1 MRKIS
6 LFMLFLVSSMTLCL
20 TSCLGDDEDDSLTQE
35 QILTARQAMRGNY
48 SGTTHSYVANST
60 KKDSTFNTS
69 WTLNDSTV
77 TIYNFPVSQLALAL
91 DSASHKTEIEAIKKA
106 PAQQVKCYWGF
117 YNTNNFGNPYYYF
130 GVAPA
135 TVTVN
140 FEADGKSHQLKASF
154 QSLQSY
160 MSVYSVTQHLMGLQ
174 FLTYQI
180 QLDNATISKQMLFVL
195 GPSSKY

>member
-6 LFMLFLVSSMTLCL
+6 LFMLFLVSSMALCL
-20 TSCLGDDEDDSLTQE
+20 TSCLGDDDDDSLTQE
-35 QILTARQAMRGNY
+35 QIQTARQAMRGNY
-48 SGTTHSYVANST
+48 SGATHSYLASSSR
-60 KKDSTFNTS
+60 KDSTFNTS

-91 DSASHKTEIEAIKKA
+91 DTTTHKAEIAALKKV
-106 PAQQVKCYWGF
+106 PAQTVKCYWGF